1 MRHRTFTCVLVAV
14 LFVTPPAALGGDLEP
29 PGPPAPTMRTLES
42 LGFDCPNDPPDTTAL
57 LFTFVTNI
65 AGFDTG
71 FSISNTGA
79 DPFGTTGDTG
89 TCTLNFFGAM
99 ANNTPFNPV
108 VVTPS
113 LAPGATYAS
122 LTSQVAANFQGY
134 MIAVCNF
141 DFAHGFGFITDGP
154 IGSARVASSF
164 LATTVCQ
171 DRNWN
176 LGAGR

>member
-1 MRHRTFTCVLVAV
+1 MGRGTFACVLISVLSVA
-14 LFVTPPAALGGDLEP
+14 PPAARAGDLEP

-57 LFTFVTNI
+57 LFTFLSNQ

-71 FSISNTGA
+71 LSISNTGA

-89 TCTLNFFGAM
+89 TCTLSFFGTVS
-99 ANNTPFNPV
+99 NGNPFNPV

-122 LTSQVAANFQGY
+122 TTSVLAPNFQGY

-141 DFAHGFGFITDGP
+141 DYAHGFGFVTDGP
-154 IGSARVASSF
+154 IGTARVASSF
-164 LATTVCQ
+164 LAKTVCQ
-171 DRNWN
+171 DRKWN
-176 LGAGR
+176 LGSGR